1 MLCSLAGNLNSLIKA
16 DLAGSKLRSSEM
28 MTLDKIYISVR
39 VIMGVTQVIH
49 RMVR

>member
-1 MLCSLAGNLNSLIKA
+1 MLCSLAGNLNSFIKA
-16 DLAGSKLRSSEM
+16 DLAGSKLRSSE

-49 RMVR
+49 KMVR